1 MEQRN
6 YGSHKSRIPTFIRS
20 GYTRHLTQE
29 ASDRSRS
36 VLGQEAKDSAGEIG
50 SSKKTVTMAPT
61 SRFMTGKSLYTARKP
76 LISTEHQISILK
88 NPSTLEYL
96 ERVHMSTVDKHETQ
110 DEGMDSNMLD
120 STSVQRIIA
129 SPLSAT
135 REDLCASLHLSEL
148 TLCSS
153 HEEPNFCP
161 VSSANKVESRSL
173 SSSFLNDLDLTVPL
187 SPKVTSTQHIIPH
200 SYTSR
205 TSQRA
210 TTRESKQVRPS
221 FLKTGWSR
229 SNSKSYTSEPKR
241 MSRYQTTYWACAI
254 PSTLP
259 PSPNRKSPSWDPDK
273 EYQSLLDYTYPLRP
287 NMTNTWGSNEQ
298 ILRTDQPLQDSGIEV
313 DSFLSSSSLSFL
325 DQPVSGMRKGKTG
338 PGSSQS
344 FGFQNLN
351 LKNLAHSRLSDL
363 RVSRSMNSSL
373 EQVGLSIESLDC
385 EGKDSFH
392 YKKCG
397 IFSTSRSPPTFI
409 RSTSILPHPGSLG
422 EWDEE
427 FLHLPEQLQE
437 IQDLSQ
443 KLKDITIHISQPTTN
458 DWESLQKD
466 SALVRSFPVQ
476 VEKQAADVSCVQGST
491 EDIPFI
497 EKTKGVDNRVQVIGH
512 QVTRNNLRDLEA
524 IVDQLGG
531 MSWDEF
537 KRETETVEGA
547 NETQDSLLQ
556 HLQTFCSNLEK
567 LIQWLHKVVEK
578 MDLLYPPSVDIES
591 VKASLADYKS
601 FQEEVQTHRP
611 LTASILQT
619 GEMLLCCMNSTAPF
633 LKETLTLIERQSHT
647 LEAHSEHLFSS
658 ILSTMDCLTEPNSQ
672 DSTEETSF
680 SSQDQ
685 YH

>member
-1 MEQRN
+1 FIHLAEKNGELTLSDTLSQMEQRN
-6 YGSHKSRIPTFIRS
+6 YGSHKSRIPKFIRS

-29 ASDRSRS
+29 ASDRSR
-36 VLGQEAKDSAGEIG
+36 LLLARESAA
-50 SSKKTVTMAPT
+50 SKKTVTMAPT
-61 SRFMTGKSLYTARKP
+61 SRYMTGKSLYTARKP
-76 LISTEHQISILK
+76 LVSTEHQISILK
-88 NPSTLEYL
+88 NPSTHEYS
-96 ERVHMSTVDKHETQ
+96 ERVHMGTVDNHQTQ
-110 DEGMDSNMLD
+110 DEGTDSNMLD
-120 STSVQRIIA
+120 STRVPQIIA
-129 SPLSAT
+129 FPLSST
-135 REDLCASLHLSEL
+135 REDLFASLNLS
-148 TLCSS
+148 
-153 HEEPNFCP
+153 EPNFCP
-161 VSSANKVESRSL
+161 VPSTNKVERRNL
-173 SSSFLNDLDLTVPL
+173 SSSFLDDLDLTVPL
-187 SPKVTSTQHIIPH
+187 SPKLTSTQRIIPH

-205 TSQRA
+205 TSQR
-210 TTRESKQVRPS
+210 TNTRESKQVRPS
-221 FLKTGWSR
+221 LYNTGCSQ
-229 SNSKSYTSEPKR
+229 SKNKSYSSEPKR
-241 MSRYQTTYWACAI
+241 MSHHQTTYWSCAI

-313 DSFLSSSSLSFL
+313 ESFLSSSSLSFL

-338 PGSSQS
+338 SSSSQT

-351 LKNLAHSRLSDL
+351 LKNLAHSRSSDL
-363 RVSRSMNSSL
+363 RLSRSINSSL
-373 EQVGLSIESLDC
+373 EQVGLSVESLDC

-397 IFSTSRSPPTFI
+397 IFSTSRSAPTFI
-409 RSTSILPHPGSLG
+409 RSISILPHPGSLG

-427 FLHLPEQLQE
+427 FLHLPEQLKE

-443 KLKDITIHISQPTTN
+443 KLNDITIQISQPITT
-458 DWESLQKD
+458 DCESRQKD
-466 SALVRSFPVQ
+466 SASVRFSPVQ
-476 VEKQAADVSCVQGST
+476 MEKQAAEVSCVQRST
-491 EDIPFI
+491 EGIPFI
-497 EKTKGVDNRVQVIGH
+497 ERTKGVDNRVQGVSH

-531 MSWDEF
+531 MSWYEF
-537 KRETETVEGA
+537 KKETETVDGS

-578 MDLLYPPSVDIES
+578 MDELSPPSVDIES

-611 LTASILQT
+611 LTASVLQT
-619 GEMLLCCMNSTAPF
+619 GDMLLCCMNSAAPF
-633 LKETLTLIERQSHT
+633 LKETLTLIESQSHA
-647 LEAHSEHLFSS
+647 LETHSEHLFSS

-672 DSTEETSF
+672 DST
-680 SSQDQ
+680 
-685 YH
+685 